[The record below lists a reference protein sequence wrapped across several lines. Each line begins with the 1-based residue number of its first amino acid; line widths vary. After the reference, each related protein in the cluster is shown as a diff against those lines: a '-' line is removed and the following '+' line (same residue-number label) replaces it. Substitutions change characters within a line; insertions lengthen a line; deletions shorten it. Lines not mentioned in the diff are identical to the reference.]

1 MSIQAASPED
11 AIIRVLKK
19 RRGGVDRSV
28 LVECAANVARTTLD
42 EAEDALEYQR
52 ERGEVWD
59 VDGAIEL
66 TPNRRPE
73 RNWGGFS

>member
-1 MSIQAASPED
+1 MIQAASPED
-11 AIIRVLKK
+11 AVIRVLKK
-19 RRGGVDRSV
+19 RSGGIERSI

-66 TPNRRPE
+66 TPDRRPE
-73 RNWGGFS
+73 QDWSGFS